1 MNDVELLRA
10 TADDADEIH
19 AMQLEA
25 FKELLEKYQD
35 FDTNP
40 GNEPI
45 EGVRKRLE
53 QDYTYYY
60 FICVEGKKIGAV
72 RIVDKAGK
80 RKRISPIFIL
90 PEYWGRGIA
99 QRAIQLCEALHGND
113 DWELETILQEPKNC
127 HLYEKMGYRRT
138 GRTEAINDK
147 LTLVYY
153 IK

>member
-1 MNDVELLRA
+1 MTVELLRA

-19 AMQLEA
+19 AMQLKA
-25 FKELLEKYQD
+25 FQELLERYQD

-60 FICVEGKKIGAV
+60 FICVEGQKAGAV
-72 RIVDKAGK
+72 RIVDRAGK
-80 RKRISPIFIL
+80 RKRISPIFLL
-90 PEYWGRGIA
+90 PEYWNRGIA
-99 QRAIQLCEALHGND
+99 QRAIRLCEELHGSD

-127 HLYEKMGYRRT
+127 HLYEKVGYRRT
-138 GRTEAINDK
+138 GREEAINDK

-153 IK
+153 TK

>member
-1 MNDVELLRA
+1 MKVELLRA
-10 TADDADEIH
+10 TVDDADEIH
-19 AMQLEA
+19 AMQLKA

-35 FDTNP
+35 YGTNP

-53 QDYTYYY
+53 QDYTSYY
-60 FICVEGKKIGAV
+60 FICMDGQKVGAV
-72 RIVDKAGK
+72 RVVDKADK
-80 RKRISPIFIL
+80 RKRISPIFVL

-99 QRAIQLCEALHGND
+99 RRAIQLCEELHGSD

-127 HLYEKMGYRRT
+127 YLYEKLGYHRT

-153 IK
+153 TK

>member
-1 MNDVELLRA
+1 MKIELLRA

-19 AMQLEA
+19 AMQLKA
-25 FKELLEKYQD
+25 FKALLEKYQD
-35 FDTNP
+35 LDTNP

-60 FICVEGKKIGAV
+60 FICVEGQRVGAV
-72 RIVDKAGK
+72 RIVDKADK

-99 QRAIQLCEALHGND
+99 QEAIRLCEEIHGSGN
-113 DWELETILQEPKNC
+113 WELETILQEPKNC
-127 HLYEKMGYRRT
+127 HLYEKMGYQRT

-153 IK
+153 TK

>member
-1 MNDVELLRA
+1 MKIELLRA
-10 TADDADEIH
+10 KRDDADEIH
-19 AMQLEA
+19 AMQLKA
-25 FKELLEKYQD
+25 FKALLEKYQD
-35 FDTNP
+35 LDTNP

-45 EGVRKRLE
+45 EGVQKRLE

-60 FICVEGKKIGAV
+60 FICVEGKKVGAV

-99 QRAIQLCEALHGND
+99 QEAIRLCEELHGSGN
-113 DWELETILQEPKNC
+113 WELETILQEPKNC
-127 HLYEKMGYRRT
+127 HLYEKMGYQRT
-138 GRTEAINDK
+138 GRTETINDK

-153 IK
+153 NK

>member
-1 MNDVELLRA
+1 MKIELLRA

-19 AMQLEA
+19 AMQLKA

-35 FDTNP
+35 LDTNP

-60 FICVEGKKIGAV
+60 FICVEGQKAGAV

-90 PEYWGRGIA
+90 PEYWGQGIA
-99 QRAIQLCEALHGND
+99 QRAIRLCEELHGSDN
-113 DWELETILQEPKNC
+113 WELETILQEPKNC

-138 GRTEAINDK
+138 GRTEAVNGR

>member
-1 MNDVELLRA
+1 MKVELLRA
-10 TADDADEIH
+10 TVDDVGEIH

-60 FICVEGKKIGAV
+60 FICVEGKRIGAI
-72 RIVDKAGK
+72 RIVDKADK

-90 PEYWGRGIA
+90 PEYWGRGLA
-99 QRAIQLCEALHGND
+99 QRAIQLCEELHGHD

-153 IK
+153 TK

>member
-1 MNDVELLRA
+1 MKVELLRA
-10 TADDADEIH
+10 AVDDAGEIH

-25 FKELLEKYQD
+25 FKKLLEKYQD
-35 FDTNP
+35 LDTNP

-60 FICVEGKKIGAV
+60 FICAEGQKVGAV
-72 RIVDKAGK
+72 RIVDRADK
-80 RKRISPIFIL
+80 RKRISPIFVL

-99 QRAIQLCEALHGND
+99 QRAIQLCEELHGND

-127 HLYEKMGYRRT
+127 HLYEKMGYHRT

-153 IK
+153 TK